1 MTFLRNPLCTVY
13 STGHPRPLSVTFMEL
28 EDIPLEQFCQLIPAN
43 RDYPTIE
50 VRDGEPLVIGRGPL
64 TKITDGK
71 CSRNQVSEG
80 SMMPVK
86 SNTLVTDKHTH
97 ACTYTH
103 VHAHIHTHTIARNT
117 C

>member
-1 MTFLRNPLCTVY
+1 M
-13 STGHPRPLSVTFMEL
+13 HPRPLSVTFMEL
-28 EDIPLEQFCQLIPAN
+28 EDVPLEQFCQLIPAN

-80 SMMPVK
+80 LMMTVK
-86 SNTLVTDKHTH
+86 SNILGTDKHTH
-97 ACTYTH
+97 VHACT
-103 VHAHIHTHTIARNT
+103 HTQ
-117 C
+117 